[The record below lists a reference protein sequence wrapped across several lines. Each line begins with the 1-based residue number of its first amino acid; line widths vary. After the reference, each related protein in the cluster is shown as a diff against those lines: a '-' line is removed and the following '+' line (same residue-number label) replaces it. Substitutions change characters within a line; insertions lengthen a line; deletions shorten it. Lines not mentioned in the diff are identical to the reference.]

1 MLEKFLEL
9 AASQLG
15 YTEDSGNKTKYA
27 KYFDTEAWQW
37 FNTKKQGA
45 EWCAIFICWLFCQLV
60 GPDRAR
66 SFLGCPAP
74 KDNCAAGVKYLWQ
87 YLCKRGW
94 KVDKT
99 KGQPGDIIFL
109 NSNKHVGLIQK
120 VEDGK
125 YITIEGNKSNKV
137 AQGSYKVTSSTVYG
151 ICRPA
156 WSEIDNVS
164 APAPSQP
171 APAPAPFGY
180 TAAEIAVAK
189 DVIKGKYG
197 NGQARRLNLQ
207 RAGYD
212 YNRIQGLVNKIL
224 KGEIK

>member
-1 MLEKFLEL
+1 MLQKFLEL
-9 AASQLG
+9 ASSQLG
-15 YTEDSGNKTKYA
+15 YTEESGNKTKYA
-27 KYFDTEAWQW
+27 RYFDTDAWQW

-45 EWCAIFICWLFCQLV
+45 EWCAIFICWLFCQLI
-60 GPDRAR
+60 GPDRTR
-66 SFLGCPAP
+66 TFLGCPAP

-87 YLCKRGW
+87 YLTKRGW
-94 KVDKT
+94 KVDK
-99 KGQPGDIIFL
+99 KSGQPGDVIFF

-137 AQGSYKVTSSTVYG
+137 ANGSYKIGSSTIYG

-156 WSEIDNVS
+156 WSEIDNVTT
-164 APAPSQP
+164 P
-171 APAPAPFGY
+171 APAPAQPAKPSGY
-180 TAAEIAVAK
+180 SDQEIKVAK

-197 NGQARRLNLQ
+197 NGQARKNNLQ

-212 YNRIQGLVNKIL
+212 YSRIQTIVNKIL

>member
-1 MLEKFLEL
+1 MLQKFLEL

-15 YTEDSGNKTKYA
+15 YVEDTGNKTKYA

-37 FNTKKQGA
+37 FNTKKQSSP
-45 EWCAIFICWLFCQLV
+45 WCAVWICWLFCQLI

-66 SFLGCPAP
+66 TFLGCPAP

-94 KVDKT
+94 KVDK
-99 KGQPGDIIFL
+99 KSGQPGDIIFL

-137 AQGSYKVTSSTVYG
+137 AQGSYKVSSSTVYG

-156 WSEIDNVS
+156 WSEIDNVT
-164 APAPSQP
+164 
-171 APAPAPFGY
+171 APAPAQPAKPSGY
-180 TAAEIAVAK
+180 SDQEIKVAK

-197 NGQARRLNLQ
+197 NGMARKNNLQ

-212 YNRIQGLVNKIL
+212 YNRIQTLVNKIL